1 MSDETRPH
9 LTRWALLIY
18 RSSRLSCAA
27 KAAIRSFSSR
37 RSRSI
42 ATTRVFAANNC
53 FLIAATCVGERIGAS
68 VVLSGYSSHRRQA
81 ALHQVRCSM
90 LALIDRGG
98 DNSHPA
104 KLGSLRCRRRGRA
117 PMRSSAPA
125 AAGEMARSNL
135 RKNRGPN
142 CDAVWTGS
150 VGCHLRFAQP
160 WLEVSPDDYHA
171 RLRWLR
177 SFQPSCRE

>member
-1 MSDETRPH
+1 MRRRPH

-27 KAAIRSFSSR
+27 KAAIRCFSSR

-42 ATTRVFAANNC
+42 ATRRVFAANNC
-53 FLIAATCVGERIGAS
+53 FLIAATCVGERVGAS

-81 ALHQVRCSM
+81 ARSSGAVFD

-104 KLGSLRCRRRGRA
+104 NWAAFVVVGEGALASFCCGS
-117 PMRSSAPA
+117 
-125 AAGEMARSNL
+125 
-135 RKNRGPN
+135 
-142 CDAVWTGS
+142 
-150 VGCHLRFAQP
+150 
-160 WLEVSPDDYHA
+160 
-171 RLRWLR
+171 
-177 SFQPSCRE
+177 